1 MYVDI
6 KPDFTSTAS
15 EFIKCIRFFGG
26 SYNKWYIGLTND
38 AKHSFLNIHKLDM
51 HNPGW
56 ILSNRCDL
64 NTLRFVKQLLT
75 EMGCKNSI
83 ELDMNEP
90 DQIYLYKIRKC
101 TRECIAF
108 LSEERTAK
116 V

>member
-1 MYVDI
+1 MYVHI

-15 EFIKCIRFFGG
+15 EFIKCIRLFGG

-38 AKHSFLNIHKLDM
+38 AKYSFLNIHRVYM
-51 HNPGW
+51 HNRGL
-56 ILSNRCDL
+56 ILSNRCDY

-101 TRECIAF
+101 TREYIAI
-108 LSEERTAK
+108 LSED
-116 V
+116 